1 MNDFITFFK
10 GLLKFC
16 FLPAFINALI
26 LIILFDIIMAL
37 GGHEQKEHFFVQF
50 FNWYFGVDEE

>member
-1 MNDFITFFK
+1 MFNVVTFFK

-37 GGHEQKEHFFVQF
+37 GGHEQKEPFLY
-50 FNWYFGVDEE
+50 NSLIGILE

>member
-37 GGHEQKEHFFVQF
+37 GGHEQKELFFVQC
-50 FNWYFGVDEE
+50 FNWYFGIEKE